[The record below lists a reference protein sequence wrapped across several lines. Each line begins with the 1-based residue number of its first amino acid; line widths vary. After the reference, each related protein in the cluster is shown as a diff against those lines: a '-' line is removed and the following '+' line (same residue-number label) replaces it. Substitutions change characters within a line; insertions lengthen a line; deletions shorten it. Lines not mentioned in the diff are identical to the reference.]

1 MGVSEYNEIVPMLSP
16 GILNAIEDETLSS
29 WNKHGDH
36 AMINPKLSTMERLA
50 ILGEEF
56 GEVCQSLTYDS
67 GEGKVELKKEL
78 IQLATM
84 AACWAET
91 IDSE

>member
-1 MGVSEYNEIVPMLSP
+1 MGLKEITPMLSSET
-16 GILNAIEDETLSS
+16 LNAIEDETLRS
-29 WNKHGDH
+29 WQKHGEH
-36 AMINPKLSTMERLA
+36 AMINPDLSTMERLA

-67 GEGKVELKKEL
+67 GEGKTELKKEL

-84 AACWAET
+84 AACWAEI